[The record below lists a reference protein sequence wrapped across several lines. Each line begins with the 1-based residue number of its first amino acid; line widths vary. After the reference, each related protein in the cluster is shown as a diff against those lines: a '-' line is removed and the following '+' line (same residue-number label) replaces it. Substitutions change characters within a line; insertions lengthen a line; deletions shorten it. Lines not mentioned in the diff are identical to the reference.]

1 MERKKHLII
10 LVLKLLETETDQ
22 YRPLTQIE
30 IAELISSVYT
40 CDRKTVG
47 RNIRFLQEVGYPIIK
62 TPNGFYLD
70 RKSFSVEE
78 IRFIKTALLNADNQD
93 GIDKNSILQR
103 LDPLLTRFGR

>member
-47 RNIRFLQEVGYPIIK
+47 RNIRFLQEVGYPIVK
-62 TPNGFYLD
+62 TPNGFYFD

-78 IRFIKTALLNADNQD
+78 IRFVKKAILNTDCD
-93 GIDKNSILQR
+93 KSIDKNSILQR
-103 LDPLLTRFGR
+103 LEPLLTRFGK